1 MTIIYLPSS
10 LSIIWQRAPRLL
22 PSVATVDTAAVEI
35 GVQLS
40 HVSLHLYLQ
49 SELQAVH
56 LLIAG
61 RLYL

>member
-10 LSIIWQRAPRLL
+10 LSIICHRDRGSSH
-22 PSVATVDTAAVEI
+22 SVATVETAAVDI

-56 LLIAG
+56 LLVAG
-61 RLYL
+61 WLYL